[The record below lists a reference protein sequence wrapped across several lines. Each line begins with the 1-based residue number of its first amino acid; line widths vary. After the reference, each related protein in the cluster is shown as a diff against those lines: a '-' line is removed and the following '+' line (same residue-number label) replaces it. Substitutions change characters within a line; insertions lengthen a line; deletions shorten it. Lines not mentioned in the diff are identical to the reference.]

1 MKKIFS
7 LVLALCMLLACCASA
22 EAVDLTGEWFAD
34 LFGMSMNL
42 VLNADGTYTM
52 DMMGEIEEGTWA
64 QTETGVTIDE
74 EMSMVYDAAAN
85 TLTMDMDGMALVFGR
100 EAVAAFVAAE
110 ARTDATLEE
119 YAGTWNAT
127 MISMMGMTVN
137 PADMGMAMG
146 VIIDGTSITMTSDEG
161 EGMVEDEK
169 VEGTFADG
177 VLTVA
182 VPVEGEAPEGTVAPS
197 LVLTLLVDGT
207 LQMETSAEGL
217 TMVVYMEPVAAEEMP
232 VEEVPAA

>member
-7 LVLALCMLLACCASA
+7 LVLALCMLLACGASA

-52 DMMGEIEEGTWA
+52 DMMGETDDGTWI

-74 EMSMVYDAAAN
+74 EMPMVYDAAAN

-100 EAVAAFVAAE
+100 EAVAAFVPAE
-110 ARTDATLEE
+110 ARTDAALEE

-127 MISMMGMTVN
+127 MINMMGMTVN

-182 VPVEGEAPEGTVAPS
+182 VPVEGEAPEGTEAS
-197 LVLTLLVDGT
+197 ALVLTLLVDGT
-207 LQMETSAEGL
+207 LQMETSADGL
-217 TMVVYMEPVAAEEMP
+217 TMVVYMEPVAAEEVP
-232 VEEVPAA
+232 VEEAPAA